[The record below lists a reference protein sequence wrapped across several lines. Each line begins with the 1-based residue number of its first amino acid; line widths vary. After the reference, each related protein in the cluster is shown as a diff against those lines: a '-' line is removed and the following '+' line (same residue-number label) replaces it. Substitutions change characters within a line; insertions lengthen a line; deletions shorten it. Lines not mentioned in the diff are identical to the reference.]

1 MDKKSK
7 KEIYR
12 DELDGLRA
20 FAVIAVII
28 NHFNKN
34 ILESGYL
41 GVDIFFVISGYV
53 ITSSLINKRFD
64 KFKIFISSFYIRRI
78 KRLLPALMFYVLPI
92 SLLIWILDP
101 TAKESLRTGITSMF
115 GISNL
120 YLFSNAVDY
129 FANSTELNPFTH
141 TWSLSV
147 EEQFYLIFP
156 IIFWLS
162 SFKSNKSKVKRNL
175 LLILLLISTISLIAF
190 IGIYNLNQPAAYFL
204 MPLRFWEIALGS
216 ISYLIF
222 TQKNSLS
229 ENLKRINPNI
239 IILIIFSIYFL
250 PLSYAIFSTVSIV
263 FLTFILIFCL
273 RDGSYISNLFKRKEI
288 LFIGKRSYSLYLWHW
303 GVLSLSKWTIGI
315 SLWTIPFQIL
325 LIFLLSIISYSY
337 IEHPLRNKQFKN
349 GGIQLIKYFAF
360 PFLLLLILILN
371 MDLFFTKYL
380 HKLRINLTR
389 DKNIFVNEI
398 NPDKI
403 FPNIDEIKN
412 TSVNNI
418 NCKSPYVMQKAFKE
432 CKTTNKE
439 AKNLIAMFGD
449 SMNGSLFKLGESFY
463 KTGEFNI
470 MNIYYQAQ
478 IFPTIKYS
486 SKEDDSILV
495 VNKSELFGQ
504 KKYFQY
510 AIQVLEEQR
519 YLNKI
524 ILITNDFNFYFHG
537 RRTNRINLVF
547 YDQENNI
554 ITSKDALI
562 IWLDKLK
569 NFVDKMKS
577 KNIKV
582 VVMGSMPSYPE
593 ASTYNCFYKSL
604 LSDYFPIN
612 INDCVDDVTLRR
624 KKINGVNLTKDIL
637 SIGLK
642 EISDLYDNFLYFDPT
657 DVLCIDKSEC
667 KVYDG
672 QKLISTDGV
681 HFSKNAAS
689 DLYFQLKK
697 EFIKNKFLK

>member
-1 MDKKSK
+1 MDKKLE

-64 KFKIFISSFYIRRI
+64 KFKNFISSFYIRRI

-101 TAKESLRTGITSMF
+101 AAKESLRTGITSMF

-593 ASTYNCFYKSL
+593 ASTYICFYKSL

>member
-1 MDKKSK
+1 MDKKSE

-64 KFKIFISSFYIRRI
+64 KFKNFISSFYIRRI

-101 TAKESLRTGITSMF
+101 IAKESLRTGITSMF

-175 LLILLLISTISLIAF
+175 LLILLPISTISLIAF

-432 CKTTNKE
+432 CITTNKE

-470 MNIYYQAQ
+470 MNIYYEAQ

>member
-1 MDKKSK
+1 MDKKSE

-64 KFKIFISSFYIRRI
+64 KFKNFISSFYIRRI

-101 TAKESLRTGITSMF
+101 IAKESLRTGITSMF

-175 LLILLLISTISLIAF
+175 LLILLPISTISLIAF

-432 CKTTNKE
+432 CITTNKE

-463 KTGEFNI
+463 KRGEFNI

-593 ASTYNCFYKSL
+593 GSTYNCFYKSL

>member
-1 MDKKSK
+1 MDKKSE

-101 TAKESLRTGITSMF
+101 IAKESLRTGITSMF

-175 LLILLLISTISLIAF
+175 LLILLPISTISLIAF

-470 MNIYYQAQ
+470 MNIYYEAQ

-486 SKEDDSILV
+486 SKENDSILV

-593 ASTYNCFYKSL
+593 GSTYNCFYKSL

>member
-1 MDKKSK
+1 MDKKSEK
-7 KEIYR
+7 DIYR

-64 KFKIFISSFYIRRI
+64 KFKNFISSFYIRRI

-101 TAKESLRTGITSMF
+101 AAKESLRTGITSMF

-175 LLILLLISTISLIAF
+175 LLILLPISTISLIAF

-371 MDLFFTKYL
+371 MDLFLTKYL

-432 CKTTNKE
+432 CITTNKE

-470 MNIYYQAQ
+470 MNIYYEAQ

-486 SKEDDSILV
+486 SKENDSILV

-569 NFVDKMKS
+569 NFVDIMKS

-604 LSDYFPIN
+604 LTDYFPIN

-624 KKINGVNLTKDIL
+624 KNINGVNLTKDIL

-672 QKLISTDGV
+672 QKLISTDGA